1 MMRLRRA
8 LVIAALPLLTWS
20 ATAYAE
26 CAWVL
31 WLNPEADVGVRA
43 LLRYL
48 VPWGASKGP
57 SNDLLLFDGVFTV
70 EFKGH
75 VPADKV
81 ARPARVR
88 GTGHGHED

>member
-1 MMRLRRA
+1 M
-8 LVIAALPLLTWS
+8 T
-20 ATAYAE
+20 
-26 CAWVL
+26 
-31 WLNPEADVGVRA
+31 
-43 LLRYL
+43 
-48 VPWGASKGP
+48 WGAPHGP

>member
-1 MMRLRRA
+1 MGGL
-8 LVIAALPLLTWS
+8 
-20 ATAYAE
+20 E
-26 CAWVL
+26 
-31 WLNPEADVGVRA
+31 
-43 LLRYL
+43 
-48 VPWGASKGP
+48 VPR
-57 SNDLLLFDGVFTV
+57 NDLLLFDGVFTV